1 MKISTEIGS
10 VAKLCGEEKAIEYV
24 AKSGFDA
31 WDFSLF
37 DLCLYDR
44 KNKVVISTNH
54 PLAGNN
60 YLAFAKKLK
69 KISSDNGIVCNQT
82 HAPFPLEAPEIR
94 DSIKKALECTAEV
107 GAGICVVHPQKNLS
121 PEENAQMF
129 MEYLATAKEYRVKI
143 ATENIWNWD
152 AENKRALFAA
162 CSTPQSFCDHIDAV
176 GDESFVAC
184 LDIGHAEMMG
194 DMASAVD
201 MIKALGKRL
210 QALHIHD
217 NDKRHDCH
225 QLPLTMDIDFIPIVK
240 ALKKISYSGYFTMEA
255 NDFFDSYTKENIFD
269 GLKQMAHTAHSLA
282 DIYENS

>member
-240 ALKKISYSGYFTMEA
+240 ALKKINYSGYFTMEA

>member
-240 ALKKISYSGYFTMEA
+240 ALKKINYSGYFTMEA
-255 NDFFDSYTKENIFD
+255 NDFFNSYTKENIFD